1 MTLPKPWTPGT
12 RTTFGAS
19 SVLEVKIMEPL
30 LDEIFDGTLD
40 GDVEYVVETVREALE
55 AGIPA
60 ARILDQ
66 ALIEAMGEVGQ
77 LYEEGVYFVPEMMLA
92 ARAMQ
97 AALAVLRPHL
107 VKASVQPAGRVVI
120 GTVQDDF
127 HEIGKNL
134 VAMMLE
140 GAGFEVHNLGN
151 NIPPERFVAAV
162 QAGDVDVVALSTL
175 LVTTISHMAATIE
188 ALQAAGLR
196 HQVRVIVGGTPV
208 TPQYA
213 REIGADGY
221 APDASQAVRL
231 VQSLV
236 QSRQLVHA

>member
-1 MTLPKPWTPGT
+1 
-12 RTTFGAS
+12 
-19 SVLEVKIMEPL
+19 MEPL

-40 GDVEYVVETVREALE
+40 GDTEYVVETVREALE
-55 AGIPA
+55 AGISA
-60 ARILDQ
+60 ERILDH
-66 ALIEAMGEVGQ
+66 ALIEAMAEVGE
-77 LYEEGVYFVPEMMLA
+77 LYEEGVYFVPEMMMA

-97 AALAVLRPHL
+97 AALAMLRPHL
-107 VKASVQPAGRVVI
+107 VAESVQPAGRVVI

-140 GAGFEVHNLGN
+140 GAGFEVNNLGN
-151 NIPPERFVAAV
+151 NVVPERFVSAV
-162 QAGDVDVVALSTL
+162 EAGDVDVVALSTL
-175 LVTTISHMAATIE
+175 LVTTIPNMAATIR

-196 HQVRVIVGGTPV
+196 QQVKVIVGGTPINA
-208 TPQYA
+208 QNA

-236 QSRQLVHA
+236 PSSQLVHA

>member
-1 MTLPKPWTPGT
+1 
-12 RTTFGAS
+12 
-19 SVLEVKIMEPL
+19 MEPL

-40 GDVEYVVETVREALE
+40 GDTEYVVETVREALE
-55 AGIPA
+55 AGISA
-60 ARILDQ
+60 ERILDH
-66 ALIEAMGEVGQ
+66 ALIEAMAEVGE
-77 LYEEGVYFVPEMMLA
+77 LYEEGVYFVPEMMMA

-107 VKASVQPAGRVVI
+107 VAESVQPAGRVVI

-151 NIPPERFVAAV
+151 NVVPERFVSAV
-162 QAGDVDVVALSTL
+162 AEGDVDVLALSTL
-175 LVTTISHMAATIE
+175 LVTTVPNMVATIQ
-188 ALQAAGLR
+188 ALQSAGLR
-196 HQVRVIVGGTPV
+196 QQVKVVVGGTPINA
-208 TPQYA
+208 QNA

-236 QSRQLVHA
+236 DSSHLVHA

>member
-1 MTLPKPWTPGT
+1 
-12 RTTFGAS
+12 
-19 SVLEVKIMEPL
+19 MEPL

-40 GDVEYVVETVREALE
+40 GDTEYVVETVREALE
-55 AGIPA
+55 AGISA
-60 ARILDQ
+60 ERILDH
-66 ALIEAMGEVGQ
+66 ALIEAMAEVGE
-77 LYEEGVYFVPEMMLA
+77 LYEEGVYFVPEMMMA

-107 VKASVQPAGRVVI
+107 VAESVQPAGRVVI

-140 GAGFEVHNLGN
+140 GAGFEVRNLGN
-151 NIPPERFVAAV
+151 NVVPERFVSAV
-162 QAGDVDVVALSTL
+162 ADGDVDVVALSTL
-175 LVTTISHMAATIE
+175 LVTTIPNMAATIQ
-188 ALQAAGLR
+188 ALQSAGLR
-196 HQVRVIVGGTPV
+196 QQVKVIVGGTPV
-208 TPQYA
+208 NAQNA

-236 QSRQLVHA
+236 HTSQFVHA